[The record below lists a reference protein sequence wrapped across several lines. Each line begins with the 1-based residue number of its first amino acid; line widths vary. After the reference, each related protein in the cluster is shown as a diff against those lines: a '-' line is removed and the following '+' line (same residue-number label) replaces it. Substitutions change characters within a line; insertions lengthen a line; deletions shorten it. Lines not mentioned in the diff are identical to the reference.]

1 RMQAI
6 REGWA
11 WAERKW
17 TQVTNDTGV
26 GDPRK
31 ASAEKGAAY
40 FKAVTEKVSHFI
52 IEVAQADRHDLY
64 A

>member
-1 RMQAI
+1 MH
-6 REGWA
+6 EGWG

-31 ASAEKGAAY
+31 ASAQKGEKY
-40 FKAVTEKVSHFI
+40 FKAVTEKVAKLFE
-52 IEVAQADRHDLY
+52 EVARTDKSDFY
-64 A
+64 V